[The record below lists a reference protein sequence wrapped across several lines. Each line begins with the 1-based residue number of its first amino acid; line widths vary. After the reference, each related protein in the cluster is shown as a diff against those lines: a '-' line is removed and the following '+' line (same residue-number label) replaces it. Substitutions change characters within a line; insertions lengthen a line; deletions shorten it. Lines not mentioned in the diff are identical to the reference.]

1 MPAANSRQPGFPV
14 DDVVHDEPA
23 NLEAPEAGCVEL
35 RLECVGRGESRLV
48 DRSNRR
54 EDRDSASRSRSAPG
68 GRWQSRSGRPAR
80 QRGVPRRTRPV
91 DPRDGS
97 RATWWPGRTIRLG
110 TEGSRRCPPGSRPR
124 RERGTGGGD
133 HPVALVDA
141 PDLGMCIRGE
151 RGCEPARAA
160 SDIQD
165 APATEVAELDQG
177 LEATPPGLIRR
188 TERVV
193 EAGARVEIGATT
205 LGHDSVC
212 AGRRDRR
219 APRGTRT
226 GRPCSAKGISM
237 MSKSRGTTVS
247 GKSSPASA
255 AASFPA

>member
-1 MPAANSRQPGFPV
+1 MRRVEGGNRDPTVRPDNTACLGERGRSVDEMDHERHGGPV
-14 DDVVHDEPA
+14 EPSVSERKA
-23 NLEAPEAGCVEL
+23 L
-35 RLECVGRGESRLV
+35 
-48 DRSNRR
+48 
-54 EDRDSASRSRSAPG
+54 
-68 GRWQSRSGRPAR
+68 
-80 QRGVPRRTRPV
+80 GVALPYP
-91 DPRDGS
+91 D
-97 RATWWPGRTIRLG
+97 PGRD
-110 TEGSRRCPPGSRPR
+110 
-124 RERGTGGGD
+124 RGTGGGD